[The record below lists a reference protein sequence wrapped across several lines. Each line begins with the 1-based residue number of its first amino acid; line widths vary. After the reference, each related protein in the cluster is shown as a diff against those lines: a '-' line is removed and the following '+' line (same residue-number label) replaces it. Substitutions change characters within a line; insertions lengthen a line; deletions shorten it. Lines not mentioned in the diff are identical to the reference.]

1 MFFNIDSDTGDA
13 ISGWMAPDNP
23 SVAPRIAILVPGRAE
38 VVFEANVHRE
48 DVRELG
54 LHASGQVGFV
64 VDDAVVPGVANVDDI
79 EIVEADTRIPIY
91 RRFKPDRHLER
102 KLFLFDS
109 SVMPQRQI
117 IQNIAERFSLNYTN
131 SERYSL
137 ETMIVLL
144 NNHFSKSLFF
154 CGRSS
159 FNRYASFLES
169 GGYIRAALLREPLQD
184 LAERLLF
191 LSLLSR
197 TEAEHLL
204 PTYTTGLA
212 PLIGFAKELKFNDQ
226 KALLSAFRQL
236 NDEQRQALTSP
247 MVRMFGCSID
257 EMPTH
262 NNVSLALDHLSSLDV
277 VGTRAHYPLFKALLE
292 QFVGDEVL
300 GAAQPTTF
308 ETVQTL
314 AETLSRLGIV
324 LDLLEHDIALYSY
337 VEEAVARGM
346 SGGDHL
352 VARAIHTI

>member
-13 ISGWMAPDNP
+13 ISGWIAPDNP

-38 VVFEANVHRE
+38 VLFEANVHRE

-64 VDDAVVPGVANVDDI
+64 VSDAVVPGIANVDDI
-79 EIVEADTRIPIY
+79 EIVEADTRIPVY

-109 SVMPQRQI
+109 SVMPQRRI
-117 IQNIAERFSLNYTN
+117 IQNIAERFALNYAN

-154 CGRSS
+154 CGRSNFS
-159 FNRYASFLES
+159 RYASFLEN
-169 GGYIRAALLREPLQD
+169 GGYIRAALLREPLQE

-197 TEAEHLL
+197 TDAGHLL
-204 PTYTTGLA
+204 PHYTTGLA
-212 PLIGFAKELKFNDQ
+212 PLIGFAKDLKFNDQ
-226 KALLSAFRQL
+226 RALLSAFRQI

-247 MVRMFGCSID
+247 MVRMLGCSVD

-277 VGTRAHYPLFKALLE
+277 VGTRSRYPLFKALLG
-292 QFVGDEVL
+292 QFVGGDVL
-300 GAAQPTTF
+300 GPEQPTTLSA
-308 ETVQTL
+308 VQAL

-324 LDLLEHDIALYSY
+324 LDLLEHDIALYAY
-337 VEEAVARGM
+337 VEEAVAQGLM
-346 SGGDHL
+346 GGHQL
-352 VARAIHTI
+352 IARATHTI